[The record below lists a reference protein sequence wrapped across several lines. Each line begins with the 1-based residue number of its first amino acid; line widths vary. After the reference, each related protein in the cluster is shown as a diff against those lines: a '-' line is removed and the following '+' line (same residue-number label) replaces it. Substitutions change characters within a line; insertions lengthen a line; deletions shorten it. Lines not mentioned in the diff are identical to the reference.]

1 MNVIKIT
8 ELKIFNLL
16 CMRTRKQ
23 IETDLLSTNLR
34 LEQLKKELVELVEV
48 ENKERQNRYSSCGEH
63 EYEYTNS
70 KWRSV
75 NEMRCIHCGHTKD

>member
-1 MNVIKIT
+1 
-8 ELKIFNLL
+8 
-16 CMRTRKQ
+16 MRTRKQ

-34 LEQLKKELVELVEV
+34 LEQLKKELIELVEF
-48 ENKERQNRYSSCGEH
+48 ENKERQNRYNSCKEH

-75 NEMRCIHCGHTKD
+75 NEMQCINCGHTKD